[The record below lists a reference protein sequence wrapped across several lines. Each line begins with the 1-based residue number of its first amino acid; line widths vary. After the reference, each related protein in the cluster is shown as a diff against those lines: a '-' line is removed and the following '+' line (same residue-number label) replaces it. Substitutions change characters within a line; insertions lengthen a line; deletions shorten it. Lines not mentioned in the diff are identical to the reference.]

1 MDRSAH
7 ASLMLEGLLDG
18 AQDAKAGARLRSE
31 RPTSEQFYGRFRASA
46 LDNPG
51 EACGSRFG
59 VWLTCQQTDLRTGH
73 GHSSQQRLPPQR
85 SLTFR
90 NARSSSGGQLPR
102 CSAYDRR
109 FNPIAAK
116 DGRFNPAQHDMALP
130 RSAGSLQG
138 CLKGG
143 QPADVPR

>member
-18 AQDAKAGARLRSE
+18 AQDAQSAQLRNSSTVGLGLRRWTIQARHVVRGL
-31 RPTSEQFYGRFRASA
+31 GFR
-46 LDNPG
+46 
-51 EACGSRFG
+51 
-59 VWLTCQQTDLRTGH
+59 LTCQQTDLRTGH